1 MKLRFIS
8 VLVGLLLPFIVS
20 AAGHAQKWVGHGF
33 SNAISVKQTV
43 GKGGVIIHQE
53 TQEFWDWSNAPEA
66 FPRAVAPSCSVS
78 VAMDSTGNFL
88 GAMTSCE
95 IVDSDGDVVLFRGK
109 AGPNG
114 EGTWEQVT
122 GSGKYANYEASG
134 TFRTTVQISDTQ
146 SKFEFEGETIK
157 K

>member
-1 MKLRFIS
+1 MKLKFIA
-8 VLVGLLLPFIVS
+8 VLVGLLFPFIVS
-20 AAGHAQKWVGHGF
+20 AAGHGQKWVGHGF
-33 SNAISVKQTV
+33 SNAISVKHTV

-53 TQEFWDWSNAPEA
+53 TQEFWDRSNAPET
-66 FPRAVAPSCSVS
+66 FPRAVAPTCTQS
-78 VAMDSTGNFL
+78 VAIDSTGNFL
-88 GAMTSCE
+88 GAMTNCE
-95 IVDSDGDVVLFRGK
+95 LVDSDGDVVLFRGK

-122 GSGKYANYEASG
+122 GSGKYADYEASG

-146 SKFEFEGETIK
+146 SKIEFEGETIK